1 MKLNHILYYLLL
13 IFLPVQLGRHFF
25 PDFALIAGIRS
36 DYLSPT
42 IFLTDLLILLM
53 LAVEVIGFLQIKRG
67 LLFTRASKSFTRN
80 SKRWYFFLALLL
92 YLVFTSL
99 FIAAN
104 PQAALYKLLKITE
117 YAYLVSYI
125 IRLKPKL
132 LESILSLSVGVYYS
146 SVVAIWQFL
155 AQSSIGGLF
164 WWLGERSFNLSTPG
178 IAKTTING
186 AEMLRPYATFPHPNV
201 LGGFL
206 AVMLPVILAIM
217 IYHRDVLTGKLYLY
231 LNLTLV
237 LGLFALVFTF
247 SRTAWVMGAFGFGLV
262 FLADPKIVVKTA
274 RRKIILLSVLYVIL
288 LLSVL
293 TPFIL
298 PQTIDSFKERSS
310 FISTAFEMIRLQP
323 VFGYGLNNFIVNF
336 HEFVPP
342 TAGIYIFQP
351 LHNMYLLIFLE
362 TGLWGLIT
370 ALILF
375 SKLYLRSAKSDY
387 LVFIGVVQLLLLG
400 LFDHYLVTL
409 QQGQL
414 LLTVFTSLAL
424 TPEHNQV

>member
-1 MKLNHILYYLLL
+1 MKIKHVLYYLFLTLL
-13 IFLPVQLGRHFF
+13 PIQLGRHFF

-42 IFLTDLLILLM
+42 IYLTDLLVLLM
-53 LAVEVIGFLQIKRG
+53 LFVETVGFLKTKG
-67 LLFTRASKSFTRN
+67 NSLFTRVSKSFKRN
-80 SKRWYFFLALLL
+80 SHTCLFLLVVLI

-99 FIAAN
+99 FIATN
-104 PQAALYKLLKITE
+104 PQAALYKLLKIIE
-117 YAYLVSYI
+117 YVYLAGFI

-132 LESILSLSVGVYYS
+132 LPSILSLTVGVYYS
-146 SVVAIWQFL
+146 SALAIWQFL
-155 AQSSIGGLF
+155 AQSSIGGPL

-186 AEMLRPYATFPHPNV
+186 AEILRPYATFPHPNV

-206 AVMLPVILAIM
+206 AVVLPIILAVL
-217 IYHRDVLTGKLYLY
+217 IYKRDIITHKLYLY

-247 SRTAWVMGAFGFGLV
+247 SRAAWMVSVFGFGFV
-262 FLADPKIVVKTA
+262 FLANPKVIVKIVH
-274 RRKIILLSVLYVIL
+274 RKNTLLAIFFCVL

-298 PQTIDSFKERSS
+298 PQTVDSFKERAS
-310 FISTAFEMIRLQP
+310 FISTAFEMIKYRP
-323 VFGYGLNNFIVNF
+323 VFGYGLNNFIVHF
-336 HEFVPP
+336 HEFVLP

-351 LHNMYLLIFLE
+351 LHNIYLLIFLE
-362 TGLWGLIT
+362 TGLWGFVV
-370 ALILF
+370 ALILV
-375 SKLYLRSAKSDY
+375 SKLYLKIFKSDY

-414 LLTVFTSLAL
+414 ILTVFASLAFL
-424 TPEHNQV
+424 ENKS

>member
-1 MKLNHILYYLLL
+1 MKIKHVLYYLFLTL
-13 IFLPVQLGRHFF
+13 LPVQLGRHFF

-42 IFLTDLLILLM
+42 IYLTDLLVLLM
-53 LAVEVIGFLQIKRG
+53 LVVETVGFLRVKG
-67 LLFTRASKSFTRN
+67 DPLFTRVSKSFKRN
-80 SKRWYFFLALLL
+80 SHFWQFFLVLLI

-99 FIAAN
+99 FIATN
-104 PQAALYKLLKITE
+104 PQTALYKLFKIIE
-117 YAYLVSYI
+117 YVYLAGFI

-132 LESILSLSVGVYYS
+132 LPSVLSLSVGVYYS
-146 SVVAIWQFL
+146 SVLAIWQFL
-155 AQSSIGGLF
+155 TQSSIGGLL

-186 AEMLRPYATFPHPNV
+186 AEILRPYATFPHPNV

-206 AVMLPVILAIM
+206 AVVLPIILAVL
-217 IYHRDVLTGKLYLY
+217 IYRRELITHKLYLY

-247 SRTAWVMGAFGFGLV
+247 SRAAWMVSMFGFVLV
-262 FLADPKIVVKTA
+262 FLANPKIIGRIA
-274 RRKIILLSVLYVIL
+274 HRKNTLLSIFYLIL
-288 LLSVL
+288 FLSVL

-298 PQTIDSFKERSS
+298 PQTVDSFKERAS
-310 FISTAFEMIRLQP
+310 FISTAVEMIKYQP
-323 VFGYGLNNFIVNF
+323 VFGYGLNNFIVHF
-336 HEFVPP
+336 HEFVLP

-351 LHNMYLLIFLE
+351 LHNIYLLIFLE
-362 TGLWGLIT
+362 TGLWGFIV
-370 ALILF
+370 ALILI
-375 SKLYLRSAKSDY
+375 SKLYLRSVKSDY
-387 LVFIGVVQLLLLG
+387 LIFIGVVQLLFLG

-414 LLTVFTSLAL
+414 LLTIFTSLAL
-424 TPEHNQV
+424 TPERSQV